1 MSTTAPTTAAERHCD
16 DSVTTTPTI
25 ERHIAECL
33 AEAATADEAAMA
45 SLTAGDPAAAEHC
58 WRIAS
63 LLRIS
68 AHLIQRNEAVAA

>member
-1 MSTTAPTTAAERHCD
+1 MHTTAPTAPHTL
-16 DSVTTTPTI
+16 

-33 AEAATADEAAMA
+33 AEADTADEAAMA

-68 AHLIQRNEAVAA
+68 ARMIQRNEAVSA